1 MTLNTQPNI
10 AGVDDFYQEL
20 IDLHRDRT
28 VEQSMKINARLVL
41 LLANHVGD
49 RAALSE
55 ALRIAGEEVIP
66 TVE

>member
-1 MTLNTQPNI
+1 MALNTQPNI

-28 VEQSMKINARLVL
+28 VEQSLKINARLVL

-55 ALRIAGEEVIP
+55 ALRIAGQDV
-66 TVE
+66 T

>member
-1 MTLNTQPNI
+1 MALTTTPNI
-10 AGVDDFYQEL
+10 NGIDDFYQEL

-28 VEQSMKINARLVL
+28 VEQSMQINARLIL

-55 ALRIAGEEVIP
+55 ALRIAGTP
-66 TVE
+66 STAAK

>member
-1 MTLNTQPNI
+1 MALNTQPNI

-55 ALRIAGEEVIP
+55 ALRIAGQDV
-66 TVE
+66 T